1 MLVVGFLCVVPAA
14 RHVDGVQSAELG
26 KRGKPMSSTTPTTA
40 GVADQGI
47 DLVCANRLVG
57 AVVYG
62 LEGDRLGTIH
72 DLVLDRQT
80 GRVACAVLAFGGFLG
95 IAQKYWPLPWEM
107 LRADTARRGYA
118 AEISRSQIEGSPQY
132 ANSAFPDWAD
142 IAYGQ
147 RVNDCYG
154 IPYTRYR

>member
-1 MLVVGFLCVVPAA
+1 MACPLAGLARREKSMLSTAA
-14 RHVDGVQSAELG
+14 SA
-26 KRGKPMSSTTPTTA
+26 A
-40 GVADQGI
+40 GAADDTL
-47 DLVCANRLVG
+47 DLVCANRLLG
-57 AVVYG
+57 AIVYG

-72 DLVLDRQT
+72 DIMLDRQT
-80 GRVACAVLAFGGFLG
+80 GRVACAVLSFGGFFG

-107 LRADTARRGYA
+107 LRTDAARRGYVA
-118 AEISRSQIEGSPQY
+118 GISRSEIEGSPQY